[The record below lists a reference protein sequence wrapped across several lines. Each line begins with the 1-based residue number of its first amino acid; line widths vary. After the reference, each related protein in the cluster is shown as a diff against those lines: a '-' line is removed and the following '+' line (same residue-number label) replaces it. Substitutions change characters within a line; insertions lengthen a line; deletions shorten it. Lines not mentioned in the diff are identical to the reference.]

1 MFIIF
6 DSDLIV
12 RFIKIADIQ
21 FSMPKKKGE
30 GDTYIGFWIS
40 KEDLDKLDKLVE
52 YFKNKE
58 PWARVNRSAVIR
70 KLINDAYSTLI
81 EHNYQSDSKVY
92 KPQEQ

>member
-1 MFIIF
+1 M
-6 DSDLIV
+6 IV
-12 RFIKIADIQ
+12 RFIKIVGTQ
-21 FSMPKKKGE
+21 FLMPKKKGE

-52 YFKNKE
+52 YFKGKE

>member
-1 MFIIF
+1 M
-6 DSDLIV
+6 
-12 RFIKIADIQ
+12 
-21 FSMPKKKGE
+21 MPTKHK
-30 GDTYIGFWIS
+30 DMVYIGFWID
-40 KEDLDKLDKLVE
+40 KESLERLDKLVE